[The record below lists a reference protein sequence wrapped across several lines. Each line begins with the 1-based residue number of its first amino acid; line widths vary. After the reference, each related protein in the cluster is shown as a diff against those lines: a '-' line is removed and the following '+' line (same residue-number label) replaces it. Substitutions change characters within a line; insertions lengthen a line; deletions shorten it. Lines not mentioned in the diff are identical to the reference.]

1 MDTKLNENN
10 ENNVN
15 NVNNVN
21 NKNNDNS
28 INSVNCNEI
37 SGIISV
43 SAMDYEAK
51 MPEYEA
57 VKKAALAALKH
68 ENALDRSVSVVLTNN
83 EIIHRYNR
91 EYRDVDRPT
100 DVLSFPSDE
109 GEQLLT
115 PPDGFLGDIM
125 ISVPKAETQGA
136 ELGHSTEREL
146 MFLTVHG
153 VLHLLGYDH
162 IRPEDE
168 KIMLRA
174 QQSIISLLTEENNR

>member
-1 MDTKLNENN
+1 MYRKINENN
-10 ENNVN
+10 IKS
-15 NVNNVN
+15 
-21 NKNNDNS
+21 KNDPEGAGCRSSCGIS
-28 INSVNCNEI
+28 I
-37 SGIISV
+37 
-43 SAMDYEAK
+43 SALNYE
-51 MPEYEA
+51 PEETEYEA
-57 VKKAALAALKH
+57 VEKAAQAALKH
-68 ENALDRSVSVVLTNN
+68 ENASGRTVSVVLTDNDT
-83 EIIHRYNR
+83 IHLYNR
-91 EYRDVDRPT
+91 EYRSVDRAT

-109 GEQLLT
+109 GEQLFA

-162 IRPEDE
+162 IQPDDE

-174 QQSIISLLTEENNR
+174 QQSIISLLTEENNKK